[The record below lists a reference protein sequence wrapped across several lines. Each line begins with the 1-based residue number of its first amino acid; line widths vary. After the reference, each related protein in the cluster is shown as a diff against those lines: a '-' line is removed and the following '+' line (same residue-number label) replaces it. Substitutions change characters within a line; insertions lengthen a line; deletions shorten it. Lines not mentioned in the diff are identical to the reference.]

1 MQSPFSGGL
10 LIVFDGIDGVG
21 KTTQSALTA
30 QLFGERG
37 IRCAYSK
44 EPTSGPWGTKLR
56 ESAKAGRLSPEDELE
71 YFLKDRQEHVENTIR
86 PTLDAGGVVV
96 LDRYYF
102 STAAYQG
109 IRGFDFWE
117 IIERNEAFAPRP
129 DLFFLLDLKPAGG
142 LDRIR
147 KRGDTPNAFENE
159 DALTQ
164 AREMFLKAQ
173 ALECCQLVDAA
184 RPMTEVAADIRSAVS
199 AAAAAKG
206 VKI

>member
-56 ESAKAGRLSPEDELE
+56 ESAKAGRLSPEDELD
-71 YFLKDRQEHVENTIR
+71 YFLKDRQEHVQNTIR

-129 DLFFLLDLKPAGG
+129 DLFSCSISSLRAAWTGSVNGATHPTLSKTKMPSP
-142 LDRIR
+142 
-147 KRGDTPNAFENE
+147 KRVRCFSRRRAWS
-159 DALTQ
+159 
-164 AREMFLKAQ
+164 
-173 ALECCQLVDAA
+173 AA
-184 RPMTEVAADIRSAVS
+184 RSWTLPGR
-199 AAAAAKG
+199 
-206 VKI
+206 